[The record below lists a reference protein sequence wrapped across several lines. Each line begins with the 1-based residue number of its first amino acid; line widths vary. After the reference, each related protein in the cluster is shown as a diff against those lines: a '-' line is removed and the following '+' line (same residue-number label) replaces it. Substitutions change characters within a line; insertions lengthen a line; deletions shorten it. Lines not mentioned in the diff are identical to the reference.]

1 MGFTLGPTLGA
12 FLPSE
17 TVPWLALLFAV
28 LDLLF
33 IWCFL
38 PETLP
43 PEKRVRWEPDSGGGR
58 GRQGCPLRAPAPGAG
73 EAGLHGPQIPRPC

>member
-28 LDLLF
+28 SDLLF

-43 PEKRVRWEPDSGGGR
+43 PEKRVRLERDSGGGG
-58 GRQGCPLRAPAPGAG
+58 GRRGCPSRAPAPGAG
-73 EAGLHGPQIPRPC
+73 EAGLHGPRTPRPC